1 MEGGSGQKLR
11 VAIVAKLASALG
23 VPMEEL
29 RRENGGTG
37 TGTEMAEDLPA
48 DID

>member
-1 MEGGSGQKLR
+1 VEGGGGQKLR

-37 TGTEMAEDLPA
+37 TEMAEDLPA